1 MTHTTAETMPV
12 AGKKTKASLK
22 GLSPRRRVYEVG
34 MRALIYAAAAL
45 VVALLLFLL
54 LTRDP
59 RLLRAVITPG
69 VAFVALTL
77 LRKWCNAP
85 RPYEVLDIT
94 PLILK
99 DTRGNSFP
107 SRHVFSVFVIDM
119 AFWWIFPP
127 LGGVFL
133 AVGVLIALIR
143 VIGGVHFPRDV
154 LAGAIMGAACGA
166 VGFWLIP

>member
-1 MTHTTAETMPV
+1 MT
-12 AGKKTKASLK
+12 ASLYTR
-22 GLSPRRRVYEVG
+22 LSAPFRPYAGAIRAVNRLLTLSVYI
-34 MRALIYAAAAL
+34 AYP
-45 VVALLLFLL
+45 ALLLFLL

-94 PLILK
+94 PLIPK

-119 AFWWIFPP
+119 AFWWVFPP

-154 LAGAIMGAACGA
+154 LSGAVMGAACGA

>member
-1 MTHTTAETMPV
+1 
-12 AGKKTKASLK
+12 
-22 GLSPRRRVYEVG
+22 
-34 MRALIYAAAAL
+34 MRCW
-45 VVALLLFLL
+45 
-54 LTRDP
+54 
-59 RLLRAVITPG
+59 
-69 VAFVALTL
+69 TL
-77 LRKWCNAP
+77 P
-85 RPYEVLDIT
+85 
-94 PLILK
+94 PLIPK

-119 AFWWIFPP
+119 AFWWVCPP

-154 LAGAIMGAACGA
+154 LSGAVLGAACGA

>member
-1 MTHTTAETMPV
+1 MT
-12 AGKKTKASLK
+12 ASLYTR
-22 GLSPRRRVYEVG
+22 LSAPFRPYAGAVRAVNKLLTLSVYI
-34 MRALIYAAAAL
+34 AYP
-45 VVALLLFLL
+45 ALLLFLL
-54 LTRDP
+54 LTRDH
-59 RLLRAVITPG
+59 RLLRAVITPA
-69 VAFVALTL
+69 VSFVALTFF
-77 LRKWCNAP
+77 RKRCNAP

-127 LGGVFL
+127 LGGVLL

>member
-1 MTHTTAETMPV
+1 MT
-12 AGKKTKASLK
+12 ASLYAR
-22 GLSPRRRVYEVG
+22 LSAPFRPYVGAVRAVNKLLTLSVYI
-34 MRALIYAAAAL
+34 AYP
-45 VVALLLFLL
+45 ALLLFLL
-54 LTRDP
+54 LTRDH
-59 RLLRAVITPG
+59 RLLRTVITPA
-69 VAFVALTL
+69 VAFVALSFF
-77 LRKWCNAP
+77 RKWCNAP

-94 PLILK
+94 PLIHK

-119 AFWWIFPP
+119 AFWWVCPL

-133 AVGVLIALIR
+133 AIGVLIALIR

-154 LAGAIMGAACGA
+154 LVGAVMGAACGA